1 MIKKIYLLLPLLA
14 LLFSAC
20 EQPNNQGSFIEQ
32 THAIIQVVNT
42 SDYYAK
48 VYLDNQEMC
57 TLLPDITKQIRYAP
71 DQFNV
76 NLKITLHEINGD
88 RYVIEP
94 EKELNKSQKF
104 YKGMTYKITITNNN
118 ISLQSANSY

>member
-14 LLFSAC
+14 LFFSAC
-20 EQPNNQGSFIEQ
+20 EDNIKGSYTEQ
-32 THAIIQVVNT
+32 THAILRVVNA
-42 SDYYAK
+42 SDYYAI

-57 TLLPDITKQIRYAP
+57 TLLPDITKQIQYAP

-88 RYVIEP
+88 KYVVEP
-94 EKELNKSQKF
+94 EIELNKSQKF
-104 YKGMTYKITITNNN
+104 YKGITYKITITNNN
-118 ISLQSANSY
+118 ISLQSANTY